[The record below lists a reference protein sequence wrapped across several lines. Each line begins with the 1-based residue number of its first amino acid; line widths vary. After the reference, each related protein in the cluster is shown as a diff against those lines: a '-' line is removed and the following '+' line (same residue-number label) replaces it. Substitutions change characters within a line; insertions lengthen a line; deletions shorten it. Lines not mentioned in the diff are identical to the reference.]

1 MVMTFFRVVIKEK
14 NIQQKVDAKI
24 VQKQNI
30 AWKLTLLFAKSALK
44 EEIVMDLMLFKSTN
58 TIGEVTICQVLIY

>member
-30 AWKLTLLFAKSALK
+30 AWKLTLPFAKSAIK
-44 EEIVMDLMLFKSTN
+44 EELVRDLM
-58 TIGEVTICQVLIY
+58 

>member
-30 AWKLTLLFAKSALK
+30 AWKLTLPFAKSAIK
-44 EEIVMDLMLFKSTN
+44 EELVRDLMLCISTK
-58 TIGEVTICQVLIY
+58 TIGEVTI

>member
-30 AWKLTLLFAKSALK
+30 VWKLTLLFAKSAIK
-44 EEIVMDLMLFKSTN
+44 EELVRDLM
-58 TIGEVTICQVLIY
+58 